1 MQIHEL
7 PSGTPADSDLIP
19 FDTGTVNYKTPFSG
33 FDVGENTATFTS
45 ADEDDPA
52 QFKTVDAVETGPIKT
67 ILNRLSMAVSN
78 IRYIWKV
85 LSDVVSKTAI
95 INYNET
101 SRSFNIYHDE
111 THRLILNG
119 GNASGGY
126 QQFRTDVGSSY
137 IVMNDDF
144 GEVDIRLNKT
154 DVKHRLYICDG
165 TNQNYPENMVL
176 RCGDSYIGKPNG
188 LDRLN
193 LVAGDGAYISIG
205 SNAGETAGRLYLY
218 CSGGLIVNGYVGY
231 TGTFKDQTG
240 KTVTVKNGIINT
252 VV

>member
-7 PSGTPADSDLIP
+7 PSGTPDIDDAIP
-19 FDTGTVNYKTPFSG
+19 FDTGGANYKAPFSS
-33 FDVGENTATFTS
+33 FEVGENTATFES
-45 ADEDDPA
+45 SDEADPQ
-52 QFKTVDAVETGPIKT
+52 QFKTVDPVETGPIKT

-78 IRYIWKV
+78 VRYIWKV
-85 LSDVVSKTAI
+85 LSALVSKTAI
-95 INYNET
+95 INYNAN
-101 SRSFNIYHDE
+101 SRSFSIYYDE

-126 QQFRTDVGSSY
+126 QQFRADVGSSY

-144 GEVDIRLNKT
+144 GEIDLRLNKN
-154 DVKHRLYICDG
+154 DAKHRLYICDG

-205 SNAGETAGRLYLY
+205 SNSGETAGRLYLY